1 MYYLGLDT
9 MTSLYNKYLCDYYP
23 ITWLFYPSGCPR
35 SRPVRNQVSVWEEA
49 TLCWGGDRGWG
60 DWNKKVSFR
69 IQSTGDL
76 QLKVMCCLTVHQVLV
91 YCITCTYNCGCVV
104 STHLNVF
111 LFYALQRFLSPKS
124 NSPAATSY
132 EDPRTAFESTKR
144 LAPMSKAPFGQT
156 SSRFKADRH
165 AKFLPGMKTPSLHAL
180 VCDDV
185 RVRCRSWS
193 IQW

>member
-49 TLCWGGDRGWG
+49 TLCWGGDGGWG

-76 QLKVMCCLTVHQVLV
+76 QLLHKVMVHQVLV
-91 YCITCTYNCGCVV
+91 YCIPCTYNCGCAV
-104 STHLNVF
+104 STHLIAF
-111 LFYALQRFLSPKS
+111 LVLCTPEISVSKEQF
-124 NSPAATSY
+124 TSCNLLRGP
-132 EDPRTAFESTKR
+132 EDSLWEH
-144 LAPMSKAPFGQT
+144 QT
-156 SSRFKADRH
+156 TGSHEQGS
-165 AKFLPGMKTPSLHAL
+165 
-180 VCDDV
+180 V
-185 RVRCRSWS
+185 WS
-193 IQW
+193 DLL